1 LSGVLD
7 RVRGHLHATEDGH
20 RVTPLELFF
29 DLVFVYAIT
38 NVTAL
43 MEHEIGGRTVLQGML
58 VLAIV
63 WFGWCAYTW
72 LGNQARADEGLL
84 RLAMVVAMTGMFFVA
99 ISIPYAFD
107 DEGNAAMVLAI
118 AFAVVRLTH
127 IAVYLIAA
135 GDDRELRS
143 VITAM
148 GLVVAAMLTPLI
160 IGALA
165 DADDRVWWWL
175 AAVVVDQV
183 GVYFVRSTRW
193 RLQSA
198 THFAERFGLIVII
211 AIGESVV
218 AVGASSSAPQLSA
231 RTGVALLCGVA
242 VAVCLWWLYFDVVAI
257 VAQGV
262 LQRASGLERARLAR
276 DSYTYLHLPMV
287 ASIVFTALGLVLLIE
302 GHEHVAAGRYALFG
316 GIAGYLASHLAFRLR
331 NIGSIN
337 VQRAVTAVLA
347 LGAILV
353 LRGTP
358 SLVQLLVAAGLLVGL
373 VGFEVHHFRQLREE
387 IRGAER
393 LETAG
398 ASAPS

>member
-1 LSGVLD
+1 
-7 RVRGHLHATEDGH
+7 
-20 RVTPLELFF
+20 VTPLELFF

-38 NVTAL
+38 NVAGL
-43 MEHEIGGRTVLQGML
+43 MEHDVGGRTVLQGL
-58 VLAIV
+58 IVLAIV

-84 RLAMVVAMTGMFFVA
+84 RVAMVVAMAGMFFVA

-107 DEGNAAMVLAI
+107 ADGNAAIVLVVAY
-118 AFAVVRLTH
+118 AVVRLTH

-143 VITAM
+143 VISAM
-148 GLVVAAMLTPLI
+148 GTVVAAMLTLLT
-160 IGALA
+160 IGAVIGGPA
-165 DADDRVWWWL
+165 QRWWWM

-198 THFAERFGLIVII
+198 THFSERFGLIMII

-218 AVGASSSAPQLSA
+218 AIGAASSSPQLSA
-231 RTGVALLCGVA
+231 RDGAALVCGLA

-262 LQRASGLERARLAR
+262 LQRASGLDRARLAR

-287 ASIVFTALGLVLLIE
+287 AGVVFTALGLVLLIE
-302 GHEHVAAGRYALFG
+302 GHEHVAAGRYALYG
-316 GIAGYLASHLAFRLR
+316 GIAGYLGAHLLFRLR

-337 VQRAVTAVLA
+337 VARAVTAVA
-347 LGAILV
+347 FVAAIPV
-353 LRGTP
+353 MAP
-358 SLVQLLVAAGLLVGL
+358 ADSLIQLIIAAGLLTGL
-373 VGFEVHHFRQLREE
+373 VVFEVRHFRDLREE
-387 IRGAER
+387 IRGRER
-393 LETAG
+393 MG
-398 ASAPS
+398 VAPGVEDPSPGELAT